1 MCRILHGPTLDMT
14 EGVGMPTEFLQPS
27 AAPAPCCPNQYRCRR
42 CSGAPITP
50 PGTHAA
56 PNLVSGDTRDR
67 PTWGTQTSS
76 WAKMTNGAAT
86 APTKIPC
93 QKKCIA
99 MWRPSFASR
108 WILSQHEREEGWVGV
123 TSQIFQ
129 LPSVES
135 NALTPTHPPLPN
147 LTLSLYHK
155 NILHLLRMR

>member
-1 MCRILHGPTLDMT
+1 MSHFTRAHTWNDTMT
-14 EGVGMPTEFLQPS
+14 EGVGMPREFLQRS

-56 PNLVSGDTRDR
+56 PQSSLRGHQ
-67 PTWGTQTSS
+67 GTISPGRLKPPHEQ
-76 WAKMTNGAAT
+76 NDAAT

-135 NALTPTHPPLPN
+135 NALTPTHPPPPN